1 MRDTKLQKWA
11 LTAEI
16 IGGIAIVITLIFV
29 GV

>member
-1 MRDTKLQKWA
+1 MRDTKLQEWA